1 MNIYCDGHC
10 DTLKKAFDEKKDL
23 NNKKY
28 DYNLEDIKMENA
40 IIQNLAAFVHTDFED
55 GFERAKNIVEY
66 YFSSVSDIT
75 LITNKEDLENVVSNN
90 KIGAILSIENGKA
103 IENNLDN
110 IDYFYEKGIKIMGIT
125 WNDENLLGSGCFSE
139 KDNGLTEFGK
149 AYIKKL
155 EEKNI
160 LIDISHTSE
169 RTFWDTIKNTN
180 KTIIATHSNCYNI
193 CNHPRN
199 LKDEQIKEIAK
210 RNGIIGICFASP
222 FLREDEISNVEDIV
236 KHITYIINLVGED
249 YVGLGS
255 DFDGLK
261 EANKMQDIKGI
272 KDVKIIEDYL
282 IKYGYSQNTV
292 NKIMGENWLRVLKNI
307 FK

>member
-28 DYNLEDIKMENA
+28 DYNLEDIKMVNA

-90 KIGAILSIENGKA
+90 KIGALLSIENGKA

-125 WNDENLLGSGCFSE
+125 WNDENLLGSGCCSE

-222 FLREDEISNVEDIV
+222 FLREVGIANVEDIV

-261 EANKMQDIKGI
+261 EEKKMQDIKGI

>member
-28 DYNLEDIKMENA
+28 DYNLEDIKIENA
-40 IIQNLAAFVHTDFED
+40 IIQNLAAFVHTNFEN

-66 YFSSVSDIT
+66 YFSNISDIT
-75 LITNKEDLENVVSNN
+75 LVSNKQDLENVVSNN
-90 KIGAILSIENGKA
+90 KIGALLSIENGKA

-125 WNDENLLGSGCFSE
+125 WNDENLLGSGCLSE

-169 RTFWDTIKNTN
+169 KTFWDTIKNTD

-199 LKDEQIKEIAK
+199 LKDEQIKAIAK

-222 FLREDEISNVEDIV
+222 FLREDGIANVEDIV

-261 EANKMQDIKGI
+261 EETKMQDIKGI
-272 KDVKIIEDYL
+272 KDVKLIEDYL

>member
-66 YFSSVSDIT
+66 YFSRVSDIT

-90 KIGAILSIENGKA
+90 KIGALLSIENGKA

-139 KDNGLTEFGK
+139 NDNGLTEFGK

-222 FLREDEISNVEDIV
+222 FLREDGIANVEDIV

-261 EANKMQDIKGI
+261 EETKMQDIKGI
-272 KDVKIIEDYL
+272 KDVKLIEDYL